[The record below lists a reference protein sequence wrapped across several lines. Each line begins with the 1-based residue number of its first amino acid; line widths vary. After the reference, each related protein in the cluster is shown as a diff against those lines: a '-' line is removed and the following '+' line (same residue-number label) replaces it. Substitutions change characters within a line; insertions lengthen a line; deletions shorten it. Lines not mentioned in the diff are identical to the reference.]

1 MKLYLGSQKHEVM
14 PSLGTVND
22 LVDRI
27 LFFPA
32 QVLSPGTV
40 HIPIQLFRNGGVS
53 MFPMAGQFKCRV
65 VAGRESDFDLFSSR
79 LSSVT
84 SMEKRGGCDSRLYH
98 GRSNCT
104 LSSTFFLYHAR

>member
-1 MKLYLGSQKHEVM
+1 M

-53 MFPMAGQFKCRV
+53 MFPMAG
-65 VAGRESDFDLFSSR
+65 
-79 LSSVT
+79 
-84 SMEKRGGCDSRLYH
+84 
-98 GRSNCT
+98 
-104 LSSTFFLYHAR
+104 